1 MELELRHLR
10 TLCAIADAGSVGRA
24 AAVLGYSQPAMST
37 QLRRI
42 ERLFGEPLFLRG
54 TSGVEP
60 TAYGVE
66 VVAQARD
73 VLARAEAIGRRG
85 SAVSSGRDRTLR
97 FAATNTPILPGL
109 VGRLRAVLPDLT
121 VSVSSVY
128 SSAAIVEQLEDD
140 VLDAG
145 VAADYPSLELAHSDR
160 LAHRGIVTEPSFVAL
175 PSRHPL
181 ARRVEVALSDLAS
194 EAWFM
199 TPDDG
204 AGWPGVFYAA
214 CQTAGFEPAAVHEF
228 LGDQTQLQTMI
239 ADGLGIS
246 MVQATLRPLP
256 GVVVKPLIG
265 TPLWCRYLLV
275 WRRAGL
281 NDDVA
286 EALFASASA
295 AYRALIARSAHFQ
308 TWAAGA
314 YRTSPTTAPH
324 RSAH

>member
-54 TSGVEP
+54 ASGVEP

-85 SAVSSGRDRTLR
+85 SAGSGGGRSLR
-97 FAATNTPILPGL
+97 FAATNTPMLPGL
-109 VGRLRAVLPDLT
+109 VGRLRGVLPDLA

-128 SSAAIVEQLEDD
+128 SSAAIVELLEDD
-140 VLDAG
+140 ALDAG

-175 PSRHPL
+175 PARHPL
-181 ARRVEVALSDLAS
+181 ARRVEVALADLAS

-199 TPDDG
+199 TPNDG

-214 CQTAGFEPAAVHEF
+214 CETAGFEPAAVHEF

-239 ADGLGIS
+239 ADGLGVS

-281 NDDVA
+281 SDDVA

-295 AYRALIARSAHFQ
+295 AYRTLIARSAHFQ
-308 TWAAGA
+308 RWAARS
-314 YRTSPTTAPH
+314 YRTSV
-324 RSAH
+324 